1 MAYIIKYLSLPT
13 KIVTFVSYMKKKVL
27 TYAAAMMAAIMS
39 ARTNGATGYD
49 AQAES
54 DLKEASTIMSSEYG
68 TRKTASLKYM

>member
-1 MAYIIKYLSLPT
+1 
-13 KIVTFVSYMKKKVL
+13 MKKKVL